1 MHRNSLLRRSF
12 AVAFVCLGAAA
23 CHHGSSS
30 IPITTATADP
40 QGIWTG
46 TDQVSG
52 LGITGFI
59 NGDGVATFI
68 RSDGTLY
75 AGTVTISETTVSGSF
90 DGYSP
95 IGTTFADGTN
105 FGLGSF
111 GGTVVTGTSL
121 DANWNFTTVD
131 SMTTN
136 NIWNLSFDP
145 LWEQASSLAAIAG
158 TYTDSEAHSPTNG
171 ATVTISA
178 SGAIS
183 GTSSATGCD
192 LTGQVTVNLPANDVY
207 QITLSYQ
214 SCTDTVLN
222 GIQFTG
228 LGIVNSSVT
237 PAQVLIGVSGE
248 ASNQTDPNK
257 LYFGVV
263 MQLTAS

>member
-1 MHRNSLLRRSF
+1 MHRNSLLRRSI
-12 AVAFVCLGAAA
+12 AVAAVCVGTAA

-30 IPITTATADP
+30 IPITTATANP

-46 TDQVSG
+46 TDAVSG
-52 LGITGFI
+52 LTLTGFI
-59 NGDGVATFI
+59 NGDGAAAFI

-75 AGTVTISETTVSGSF
+75 TGMVTISENTVSGAL

-95 IGTTFADGTN
+95 IGTTFPDGTN
-105 FGLGSF
+105 FGLGTF
-111 GGTVVTGTSL
+111 GGTVVTASSL
-121 DANWNFTTVD
+121 DANWNFTTVE

-136 NIWNLSFDP
+136 NIWSLSFDP
-145 LWEQASSLAAIAG
+145 IFDKASSLTAIAG

-178 SGAIS
+178 TGAIS
-183 GTSSATGCD
+183 GTSSTTGCA

-214 SCTDTVLN
+214 SCSDTVLN

-237 PAQVLIGVSGE
+237 PSEVLIGVSGE